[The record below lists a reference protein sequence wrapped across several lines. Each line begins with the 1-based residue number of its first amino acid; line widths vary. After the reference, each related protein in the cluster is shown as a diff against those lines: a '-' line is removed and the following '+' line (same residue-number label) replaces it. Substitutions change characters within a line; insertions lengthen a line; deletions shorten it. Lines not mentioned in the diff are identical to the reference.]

1 MIMFVNFINLLSGF
15 KMSKAIPSFSNLTIV
30 VIVFACWVGL
40 TASAR
45 GGDAEEVLSKTM
57 VRQPKFALRYTY
69 QVVNNAAC
77 SSPTCTIPIQMEP
90 LGRGEILEIHGFS
103 CRVSVTSGT
112 VLSDVAMVIGSGFS
126 QLVSA
131 NEIRASDE
139 NGTNFVATG
148 RNRFFVHQ
156 DDTLNAVISSTSGG
170 VANAICIVSGELITK
185 WPKGRK

>member
-1 MIMFVNFINLLSGF
+1 
-15 KMSKAIPSFSNLTIV
+15 
-30 VIVFACWVGL
+30 
-40 TASAR
+40 
-45 GGDAEEVLSKTM
+45 
-57 VRQPKFALRYTY
+57 
-69 QVVNNAAC
+69 
-77 SSPTCTIPIQMEP
+77 
-90 LGRGEILEIHGFS
+90 
-103 CRVSVTSGT
+103 
-112 VLSDVAMVIGSGFS
+112 MVIGSGFS

-170 VANAICIVSGELITK
+170 VANAIYIVSGELITK